1 MKNLKNLLSRKVIG
15 QLLKIEGVHK
25 VFDLYDLKLHEVACL
40 ENCDDDNFYD
50 FCCESFTEYS
60 EFSNELYCIDKHI
73 GRTSSFII
81 TTDDSSIDPDAAY
94 LSYTE
99 KIELLVNEFL
109 DKYLTWELQIEN
121 LSITYF
127 KDQVTFNF
135 DFIHDIDSEK
145 DYEEYIDYFNRVEK
159 DLIEFIEYNITNVLK
174 VQEYINDFKKNQVEY
189 FNDFLDRYCL

>member
-25 VFDLYDLKLHEVACL
+25 VFDLYDLKLHEVAYL
-40 ENCDDDNFYD
+40 ENCDDNDFYD
-50 FCCESFTEYS
+50 FCCEAFTEYS
-60 EFSNELYCIDKHI
+60 EFSNELYCVDKHI
-73 GRTSSFII
+73 GRTSSFIV
-81 TTDDSSIDPDAAY
+81 TTYDSSIDPNATY

-135 DFIHDIDSEK
+135 DFIHNIDNEN
-145 DYEEYIDYFNRVEK
+145 DYDEYIDYFNRVEK

-174 VQEYINDFKKNQVEY
+174 VQEYINDFKKNQIEY
-189 FNDFLDRYCL
+189 FNDFFR

>member
-40 ENCDDDNFYD
+40 KNCDDDDFYD
-50 FCCESFTEYS
+50 FCCEAFTEYS
-60 EFSNELYCIDKHI
+60 EFSNELYCVDKYI
-73 GRTSSFII
+73 GKTSSFII
-81 TTDDSSIDPDAAY
+81 ATDDSSIDPDATY

-109 DKYLTWELQIEN
+109 DKYLTWELQVEN

-135 DFIHDIDSEK
+135 DFIHDIDDK
-145 DYEEYIDYFNRVEK
+145 NDYDEYTDYFNRVEK

-189 FNDFLDRYCL
+189 FNDFFR

>member
-25 VFDLYDLKLHEVACL
+25 VFDLYDLKLHEVVYL
-40 ENCDDDNFYD
+40 ENYDDNDFYD
-50 FCCESFTEYS
+50 FCCEAFTEYS
-60 EFSNELYCIDKHI
+60 EFSNELYCVDKHI
-73 GRTSSFII
+73 GRTSSFIV
-81 TTDDSSIDPDAAY
+81 TTYDSSIDPNATY

-109 DKYLTWELQIEN
+109 DKYLTWELQVEN

-135 DFIHDIDSEK
+135 DFIHDIDDK
-145 DYEEYIDYFNRVEK
+145 NDYDEYTDYFNRVEK

-174 VQEYINDFKKNQVEY
+174 VQEYINDFKKNQIEY
-189 FNDFLDRYCL
+189 FNDFFR

>member
-1 MKNLKNLLSRKVIG
+1 MNKNLKNLLSKKVIG

-25 VFDLYDLKLHEVACL
+25 VFDLYDLKLHKVACL
-40 ENCDDDNFYD
+40 ENCDDNNFYD
-50 FCCESFTEYS
+50 FCCEAFTEYG

-81 TTDDSSIDPDAAY
+81 TVDDSSIDPDATY
-94 LSYTE
+94 LSYTG

-109 DKYLTWELQIEN
+109 DKYLTWELQIDD

-135 DFIHDIDSEK
+135 NFIYDIDDK
-145 DYEEYIDYFNRVEK
+145 NDYDEYIEYFNRVEK

-174 VQEYINDFKKNQVEY
+174 VQEYINDFKENQVKY
-189 FNDFLDRYCL
+189 FNEFLDN